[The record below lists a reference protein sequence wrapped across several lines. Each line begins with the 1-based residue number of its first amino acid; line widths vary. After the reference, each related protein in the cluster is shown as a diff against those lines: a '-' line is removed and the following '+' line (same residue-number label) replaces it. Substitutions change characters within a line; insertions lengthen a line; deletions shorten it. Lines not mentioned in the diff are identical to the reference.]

1 MQRYTLPQL
10 QSRHSVRAFSTEPI
24 EESLRTR
31 LDALTEEIN
40 ACAKGLRVVTVY
52 GDNEP
57 FRGFKRSYGMFKNA
71 RNYLACI
78 IDQQMPDATQTAGYY
93 AEAFVMKT
101 VASGLGT
108 CFVGGTFDANHVGTA
123 INAGETLL
131 FLVIFGY
138 PQPQGQTLVA
148 KLATRLAHRKQR
160 SPRDFFL
167 GTDEE
172 YAKALGLFPT
182 LPEALEAV
190 ACAPSALNKQPVRLR
205 LTPGDQLEALDILTN
220 TPSIELGI
228 AKFNISCVDP
238 TFLSRTTR

>member
-1 MQRYTLPQL
+1 MEHYTLHQL
-10 QSRHSVRAFSTEPI
+10 QSRHSVRAFSAKQI
-24 EESLRTR
+24 EQSLRAR

-40 ACAKGLRVVTVY
+40 ACAKGLRVVAVY
-52 GDNEP
+52 DDNEP

-78 IDQQMPDATQTAGYY
+78 IDQQMSDATQTAGYY
-93 AEAFVMKT
+93 AEKFVMKA

-108 CFVGGTFDANHVGTA
+108 CFVGGTFDANHVDTA
-123 INAGETLL
+123 INTGETLL
-131 FLVIFGY
+131 FLIVFGY

-172 YAKALGLFPT
+172 YTKALGLFPT

-190 ACAPSALNKQPVRLR
+190 ACAPSALNKQPIRLR
-205 LTPGDQLEALDILTN
+205 LTSDNQLEAIDILTN

-238 TFLSRTTR
+238 KLLSHTAL